1 MALFCDKNSL
11 VTESDVEQKFI
22 YAFLTAPIPMGFGLN
37 DTQILTK
44 HILRRQLIGKGQKQK
59 YYYPDYLISIRGIPV
74 CVVEAKKP
82 EEDLENA
89 FAEARLYA
97 SEINAK
103 FPHHI
108 NSCKYIIVCNG
119 NETWAGYF
127 DQAEPVIKLSFE
139 DFSTENCEY
148 VRFLDFCSLEKMTAI
163 ANQPYINIR
172 GNSHFNTPVSQLKG
186 KRVQNETIQDNAFGR
201 TFIIENRNIFDP
213 QTEEDRS
220 IIVDNAYIPSAKREQ
235 HIDPIYKEIRKFE
248 MPNQESYISI
258 ATKEPTELV
267 QKISQRVEDKVEAYS
282 LMLLIGNVG
291 SGKTTFIRYFKRS
304 FLEENHPDLAQKCDW
319 IFLNMNAAPI
329 TNSEIY
335 DWIKQDV
342 IKQLK
347 TNHPE
352 IDFSSIDVIKKIFRK
367 EVHAFENGL
376 GQLLKG
382 NEKEYN
388 LKLYEILSSKMA
400 DNTTLLT
407 HMLMYLKE
415 TEGSL
420 PIIVLDNCD
429 KRNKEEQL
437 LMFQVAEWL
446 KTTFKCLVLLP
457 MRDST
462 YDQYR
467 NEPPLDTV
475 VKDLVFRIDPPDLL
489 KVLQSRLNFIIRN
502 TKPESRT
509 YVLENG
515 VSVEISYSE
524 LIEYFKCILM
534 AIRQNN
540 MTLDIFYKLSDRN
553 TRYGIQIFEDFCK
566 SGHINSSDFLKMRT
580 AGKEYTL
587 PSYKFLTA
595 LLRKNRKYYSGE
607 ESNFINLFGSDFRD
621 DFPDP
626 FVRID
631 ILSWLKVQSAQ
642 VDKDKEK
649 LFVVSDI
656 IKDLQLIGHKDTI
669 IHRELNYMLKKGLL
683 LCETLLSDAEIDD
696 RVKITL
702 TGKLH
707 LSLLSNMTYIAA
719 CAENINFKNSEIMMR
734 ISRRLSFHNYL
745 SKICAYLNAKDAI
758 EYLIDYR
765 RLFLQGHYSYIAEQK
780 CISIYDVQEA
790 KNSLEKLEKED
801 NEIRMWIDSSEKY
814 IAGTIIE
821 ADIIKKDRG
830 ALICRFDDQYNLKGF
845 LSTTSEEYNLSNEIY
860 QTIEDNSVVR
870 CSIIGYDLQH
880 NSYQLKFIEIVELD
894 EITAAPEGTA
904 ADSQI

>member
-1 MALFCDKNSL
+1 MSLFCEKSSL

-22 YAFLTAPIPMGFGLN
+22 YAFLTAQIPMGLGLN

-44 HILRRQLIGKGQKQK
+44 HILRQQLIGKGQTQK

-82 EEDLENA
+82 KEDLENA

-119 NETWAGYF
+119 DETWAGYC
-127 DQAEPVIKLSFE
+127 DQAQPVIKVLFE
-139 DFSTENCEY
+139 DFSTENCKYAE
-148 VRFLDFCSLEKMTAI
+148 LLSFCSLEKMAEI
-163 ANQPYINIR
+163 ANKPYISIR
-172 GNSHFNTPVSQLKG
+172 GTSQYNTPVSQLKG

-201 TFIIENRNIFDP
+201 TFIIENRTIFDP

-220 IIVDNAYIPSAKREQ
+220 VIVDNAYISSAKREQ

-258 ATKEPTELV
+258 ATKDPTELV
-267 QKISQRVEDKVEAYS
+267 QKISQRVEEKMEAYS

-291 SGKTTFIRYFKRS
+291 SGKTTFIRYFKRK
-304 FLEENHPDLAQKCDW
+304 FLEERHSDLAGKCDW
-319 IFLNMNAAPI
+319 IFLNMNTAPI
-329 TNSEIY
+329 TNTEIY
-335 DWIKQDV
+335 DWIKQE
-342 IKQLK
+342 IIAQLK
-347 TNHPE
+347 ANHQY
-352 IDFSSIDVIKKIFRK
+352 IDFSSLDVIKNVFRK
-367 EVHAFENGL
+367 EVHEFENGL
-376 GQLLKG
+376 GQLIKSD
-382 NEKEYN
+382 EKEYN
-388 LKLYEILSSKMA
+388 LKLYEILSSKMS
-400 DNTTLLT
+400 DNTILLK
-407 HMLMYLKE
+407 HMIQYLKE
-415 TEGSL
+415 IKGSL

-446 KTTFKCLVLLP
+446 RTTFKCLVILP

-475 VKDLVFRIDPPDLL
+475 VKDLIFRIDPPDLL
-489 KVLQSRLNFIIRN
+489 KVLQSRLDYIVRN
-502 TKPESRT
+502 TKPEDRT
-509 YVLENG
+509 YVLDNG
-515 VSVEISYSE
+515 MNVEIDYSE

-534 AIRQNN
+534 AIRQNS

-566 SGHINSSDFLKMRT
+566 SGHINSRDFFMMRT

-587 PSYKFLTA
+587 PSYKFLNA
-595 LLRKNRKYYSGE
+595 LLRKNRKYYNGE
-607 ESNFINLFGSDFRD
+607 ESNFINLFGSDFHD

-631 ILSWLKVQSAQ
+631 ILNWLKVQSRQ

-656 IKDLQLIGHKDTI
+656 IKDLQLIGHKDTVI
-669 IHRELNYMLKKGLL
+669 NRELNYMLKKGLL
-683 LCETLLSDAEIDD
+683 LCETLLPHADIDD

-719 CAENINFKNSEIMMR
+719 CAENINFKNSEVMMR
-734 ISRRLSFHNYL
+734 ISRRLSLHNYL
-745 SKICAYLNAKDAI
+745 SKICVYLNAKDAI

-765 RLFLQGHYSYIAEQK
+765 RLFLQGHYSFISEQK
-780 CISIYDVQEA
+780 CISIYDIQEA
-790 KNSLEKLEKED
+790 KNSLEKWENED
-801 NEIRMWIDSSEKY
+801 PEIRMWVDCSKKY
-814 IAGTIIE
+814 IAGTVIE
-821 ADIIKKDRG
+821 AEIVKKDRG
-830 ALICRFDDQYNLKGF
+830 ALICRFDEQYNLKGF
-845 LSTTSEEYNLSNEIY
+845 LSTTDEEYSLSNEIY

-870 CSIIGYDLQH
+870 CRIIEYDLQH
-880 NSYQLKFIEIVELD
+880 NSYQLRFIEIVE
-894 EITAAPEGTA
+894 
-904 ADSQI
+904 